1 MSFQQKKRSKLDALQ
16 NIAITVL
23 TVTAVLLFLRTQLYT
38 IAPDGGALET
48 LLGGPTTAPDYS
60 TAVTSAELRAPVR
73 VAVSGD
79 KTYGR
84 YGSVTTTTADESFA
98 PLKTFLQE
106 ALGSAHSFT
115 VSDEDAFFTALDR
128 PSIYYD
134 FLEPLP
140 LSVLSGLV
148 AGTSGEE
155 HRSARQLVLSAAE
168 DDTVQLVLCDGE
180 GMYYQCQTAIT
191 GSDLTGAVNLFELG
205 SGYFAFDYTVLS
217 DHYRR
222 IAPTSLFLEPLPQLP
237 TLSVSTDLPDESS
250 LLEELGF
257 NPHTNSRY
265 TEANGTEVV
274 VEGDLSVR
282 FLPDGTI
289 RYKGSDSEANET
301 RLTVESAGEIPTLQ
315 EAASGTCDLLNQL
328 LASYPSDASLYL
340 LKIQRSGSTTT
351 LYFDYQSGGIPIR
364 QASGV
369 PAAEVQ
375 LNGRRVSSLNLLLR
389 QYTAGTDTSLLLPM
403 KQTIA
408 IAARQEGKELLIGY
422 TDNGSDTSSA
432 AWLLD

>member
-1 MSFQQKKRSKLDALQ
+1 MAFQQKKRSKLDMLQ

-38 IAPDGGALET
+38 IAPNGGTLEALFN
-48 LLGGPTTAPDYS
+48 GPTAAPDPS
-60 TAVTSAELRAPVR
+60 VTVTSTELRAPVR

-84 YGSVTTTTADESFA
+84 YASVTTTTADESFA
-98 PLKTFLQE
+98 PLKTFLRE
-106 ALGSAHSFT
+106 ALGSARSFSASSET
-115 VSDEDAFFTALDR
+115 IFFAALDR

-148 AGTSGEE
+148 DGTSGEE
-155 HRSARQLVLSAAE
+155 QRAARQLVLFAAE
-168 DDTVQLVLCDGE
+168 DDTVHLVLCDGD
-180 GMYYQCQTAIT
+180 GVYYQCDTAISS
-191 GSDLTGAVNLFELG
+191 SDLTDVVNRFELG

-217 DHYRR
+217 DHYSR
-222 IAPTSLFLEPLPQLP
+222 IAPTSLFLETLPQLP
-237 TLSVSTDLPDESS
+237 VLSVSTNLPDESG

-274 VEGDLSVR
+274 VEGDHSVR

-289 RYKGSDSEANET
+289 RYKGSDNEASETE
-301 RLTVESAGEIPTLQ
+301 LTVEAAGDTPTLQ
-315 EAASGTCDLLNQL
+315 EAASGTCDLLNRL
-328 LASYPSDASLYL
+328 LSSYPSDASLYL
-340 LKIQRSGSTTT
+340 LDIQRIGSTTT

-375 LNGRRVSSLNLLLR
+375 LNGRRVSSLHLLLR
-389 QYTAGTDTSLLLPM
+389 QYTAGTEASLLLPM

-408 IAARQEGKELLIGY
+408 IAARQTGKELLIGY
-422 TDNGSDTSSA
+422 TDNGSDSSGA

>member
-1 MSFQQKKRSKLDALQ
+1 MSFQQKKRSKLDTLQ

-38 IAPDGGALET
+38 VAPDGGALEA
-48 LLGGPTTAPDYS
+48 LLGGPAAAPDLS
-60 TAVTSAELRAPVR
+60 TAVTATELRAPVR

-106 ALGSAHSFT
+106 ALGSARSFT
-115 VSDEDAFFTALDR
+115 DSDADTFFAALDR

-148 AGTSGEE
+148 DGTSGEE
-155 HRSARQLVLSAAE
+155 HRTARQLVLSAAE
-168 DDTVQLVLCDGE
+168 DNTVQLVLCDGD
-180 GMYYQCQTAIT
+180 GTYYQCQTAIT
-191 GSDLTGAVNLFELG
+191 GSDLTGVVNLFELG
-205 SGYFAFDYTVLS
+205 SGYFAFDYTVIN
-217 DHYRR
+217 DHYSR
-222 IAPTSLFLEPLPQLP
+222 IAPTSLFLETQPQLP
-237 TLSVSTDLPDESS
+237 ILSVSADLPDESS

-274 VEGDLSVR
+274 VEGDHSVR

-289 RYKGSDSEANET
+289 RYKGSDNAASETE
-301 RLTVESAGEIPTLQ
+301 LTIESAGELPTLQ
-315 EAASGTCDLLNQL
+315 EAAAGACSLLNRL
-328 LASYPSDASLYL
+328 LSGYPSDASAYL
-340 LKIQRSGSTTT
+340 LDIRRSGSTTT

-364 QASGV
+364 QISGV

-375 LNGRRVSSLNLLLR
+375 LNGRRVSSLTLLLR
-389 QYTAGTDTSLLLPM
+389 QYTAGTDASLLLPM
-403 KQTIA
+403 EQTIA

>member
-1 MSFQQKKRSKLDALQ
+1 MSFQQKKRSKLDTLQ

-38 IAPDGGALET
+38 ITPGGGALEM
-48 LLGGPTTAPDYS
+48 LFNGPTAPPDTS
-60 TAVTSAELRAPVR
+60 VTVTSTELRAPVR

-84 YGSVTTTTADESFA
+84 YASVTTTTADESFA

-106 ALGSAHSFT
+106 ALGSARSFS
-115 VSDEDAFFTALDR
+115 VSSETAFFAALDH
-128 PSIYYD
+128 PSVYYD

-140 LSVLSGLV
+140 LSALSGLV
-148 AGTSGEE
+148 GGTSGEE
-155 HRSARQLVLSAAE
+155 QRTARQLVLSAAE
-168 DDTVQLVLCDGE
+168 DDTVQLVLCGGDGS
-180 GMYYQCQTAIT
+180 YYQCDTAIS
-191 GSDLTGAVNLFELG
+191 GSDLTGVVNLFELG

-217 DHYRR
+217 DHYSH
-222 IAPTSLFLEPLPQLP
+222 IAPTSLFLETLPQLP
-237 TLSVSTDLPDESS
+237 VLSVSTNLPDESG

-274 VEGDLSVR
+274 VEGDHSVR

-289 RYKGSDSEANET
+289 RYKGSDSEASEVE
-301 RLTVESAGEIPTLQ
+301 LTVESVGDTPTLQ
-315 EAASGTCDLLNQL
+315 EAASGVCDLLNRL
-328 LASYPSDASLYL
+328 LSSYPSDASLYL
-340 LKIQRSGSTTT
+340 LDIQRSASGTT

-364 QASGV
+364 QANGA

>member
-1 MSFQQKKRSKLDALQ
+1 MSFQQKKRSKLDTLQ

-23 TVTAVLLFLRTQLYT
+23 AVTAVLLFLWTQLYT
-38 IAPDGGALET
+38 FAPDGGALDT
-48 LLGGPTTAPDYS
+48 LFNGPTAAPDNSATMTS
-60 TAVTSAELRAPVR
+60 TELQAPVR

-84 YGSVTTTTADESFA
+84 YASVTTTTADESFA

-106 ALGSAHSFT
+106 ALGSARSFSASSET
-115 VSDEDAFFTALDR
+115 VFFTALDR
-128 PSIYYD
+128 PSVYYD

-148 AGTSGEE
+148 DGTSGEE
-155 HRSARQLVLSAAE
+155 QRVARQLVLFAAE
-168 DDTVQLVLCDGE
+168 DDTVQLVLCDGD
-180 GMYYQCQTAIT
+180 GAYYQSQTAIT
-191 GSDLTGAVNLFELG
+191 GSDLTGVVNLFELG

-217 DHYRR
+217 DHYSR
-222 IAPTSLFLEPLPQLP
+222 IAPTSLFLETLPQLP
-237 TLSVSTDLPDESS
+237 ILSVSADLPDESS

-274 VEGDLSVR
+274 VEGDHSVR

-289 RYKGSDSEANET
+289 RYKGSDSETSEPE
-301 RLTVESAGEIPTLQ
+301 LTVESVGDIPTLQ
-315 EAASGTCDLLNQL
+315 EAASGASDLLNRL
-328 LASYPSDASLYL
+328 LSSYPSDASLYL
-340 LKIQRSGSTTT
+340 MNIQLSGSGTT

-364 QASGV
+364 QASGA

-389 QYTAGTDTSLLLPM
+389 QYTAETDASLLLPM

-422 TDNGSDTSSA
+422 TDNGSNTSSA